1 MGEHSY
7 IKCLS
12 CGTLNYNLDYCQNCG
27 TIINIVLKRRIEEE
41 EKRQEKLQNLRPE
54 KETGFDRIFKSALEH
69 PNSIIRFWASTVQ
82 WVWTFLAMVI
92 GALIAFVVA
101 VAAG

>member
-12 CGTLNYNLDYCQNCG
+12 CGTVNYNLDYCQNCG

-41 EKRQEKLQNLRPE
+41 EKRQEKTPE
-54 KETGFDRIFKSALEH
+54 PAT
-69 PNSIIRFWASTVQ
+69 
-82 WVWTFLAMVI
+82 
-92 GALIAFVVA
+92 
-101 VAAG
+101 